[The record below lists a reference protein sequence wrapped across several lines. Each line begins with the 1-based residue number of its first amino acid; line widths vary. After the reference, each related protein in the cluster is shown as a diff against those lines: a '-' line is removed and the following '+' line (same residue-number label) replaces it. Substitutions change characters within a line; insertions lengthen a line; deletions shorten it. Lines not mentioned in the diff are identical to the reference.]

1 MSSLEQLFKMPLVM
15 GFSHPT
21 YGEHK
26 KHCLFGCELC
36 NDRRFFEKLI
46 LKKEKQSISGL
57 NSVEVEK
64 YRKMNDHDDNIRYWY
79 PNRREALDGKGNI
92 ILDCYFFLKA
102 HNFNDNDI
110 KRYFRINSDNF
121 QIWKKENCPNWK
133 QSSQYDEPMA
143 AAMSRYKNNHD
154 HTTAHRN

>member
-1 MSSLEQLFKMPLVM
+1 MSSLEHLFEMPLVM

-26 KHCLFGCELC
+26 KHCLFGCKLC

-57 NSVEVEK
+57 SSSDVEK

-79 PNRREALDGKGNI
+79 PHRVEALDGKGNI
-92 ILDCYFFLKA
+92 ILDAYFFLKA
-102 HNFNDNDI
+102 HNFNDDQI
-110 KRYFRINSDNF
+110 KRYFRLNSDNF

-133 QSSQYDEPMA
+133 KTNQYDEPMA
-143 AAMSRYKNNHD
+143 AAMSRYKKNHD
-154 HTTAHRN
+154 TAK